1 MPSFVRGK
9 LSSDRLGER
18 IGSAVLLFWV
28 LFFTMVI
35 LSYYILPEQLLK
47 NKNPMQNWEADGNS
61 IILTLQIFFYNML
74 SVGVI
79 VTGSLFGQK
88 KESNANYL
96 SIGYLAFFVQIC
108 INGVV
113 LGTWSFSMGD
123 TASAP
128 ALISRILGTFD
139 VVHRAGVWEMM
150 GQMLITC
157 ALAQI
162 TIIRSNGK
170 QTTTRKFKEIHLTRS
185 EKLVLLLGFV
195 MMLTGAI
202 IESIAINNI

>member
-1 MPSFVRGK
+1 MSGFVRGK
-9 LSSDRLGER
+9 LSSGRLVDR
-18 IGSAVLLFWV
+18 IGSALLLFLV

-79 VTGSLFGQK
+79 FIGSLFGQK
-88 KESNANYL
+88 KESHANYL

-139 VVHRAGVWEMM
+139 VVHRAGIWEMM

-157 ALAQI
+157 ALARI
-162 TIIRSNGK
+162 AIIRSNGK